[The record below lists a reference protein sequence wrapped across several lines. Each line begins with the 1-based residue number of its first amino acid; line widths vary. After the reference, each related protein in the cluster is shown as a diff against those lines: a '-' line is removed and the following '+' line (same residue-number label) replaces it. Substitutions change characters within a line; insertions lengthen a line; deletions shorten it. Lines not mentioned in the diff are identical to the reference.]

1 MLFFVNDYGY
11 GAHPKVLEHLT
22 ETNMQPLTGYGNDEI
37 TASAAEKIKGG
48 LRLPGGDRFTSSPA
62 ARRPTWSSSTR
73 CCVRMRAL
81 SRPPAAM

>member
-37 TASAAEKIKGG
+37 TVSAAEKIK
-48 LRLPGGDRFTSSPA
+48 A
-62 ARRPTWSSSTR
+62 ACACP
-73 CCVRMRAL
+73 
-81 SRPPAAM
+81 

>member
-37 TASAAEKIKGG
+37 TASAAEKIKAACACPEGQVYFLG
-48 LRLPGGDRFTSSPA
+48 RSARVHRDVLRGRKP
-62 ARRPTWSSSTR
+62 
-73 CCVRMRAL
+73 
-81 SRPPAAM
+81 

>member
-37 TASAAEKIKGG
+37 TASAAEKIKAACACPEGQVYFLTGG
-48 LRLPGGDRFTSSPA
+48 TQ
-62 ARRPTWSSSTR
+62 TNTSSSTR